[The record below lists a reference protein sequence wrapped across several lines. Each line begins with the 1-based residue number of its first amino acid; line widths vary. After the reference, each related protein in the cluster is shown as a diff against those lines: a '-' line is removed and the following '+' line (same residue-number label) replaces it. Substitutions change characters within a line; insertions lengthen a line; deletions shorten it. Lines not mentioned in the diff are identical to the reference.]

1 MSCEYWYT
9 LRTQDS
15 VKFIFFRSC
24 KIRII
29 IGSNDDQILTWWGT
43 GTEEEYLH
51 LRSRLPALVPA
62 FPVVLDRLPP
72 CESISSMARDRV
84 PVTTEESLAR
94 VKMARLSA
102 YFSVCPPAVPV
113 HLVPVSALPKLPTL
127 QPRLST
133 PPPPQPAVE
142 CNMRCKNAVLS
153 VLCGLMS
160 TLPLPLSPPASPAA
174 PTSPLMPTSPVSQ
187 TSRTMS
193 PASPALSPASPT
205 WPKTPETPPISTP
218 RGVKRIRR
226 FNRNLLP
233 SALAKE
239 QNTDSTDSASSTD
252 SSNNG
257 ARQRQHQRPRHVAT
271 QARIKNEPIDESQK
285 GEQERATDEW
295 LGGVRAL
302 RDSHVRLV
310 LRQLRHIE
318 RLNRALDRACPRR
331 PRNSRRTRSTHP
343 RPR

>member
-51 LRSRLPALVPA
+51 LRSRLPAPVPA

-84 PVTTEESLAR
+84 PVATEESLAR
-94 VKMARLSA
+94 VKLARLSA

-113 HLVPVSALPKLPTL
+113 HLVPVSALSKHPTL

-142 CNMRCKNAVLS
+142 WNVNAVQKNTVLS

-218 RGVKRIRR
+218 RGAKRIRR
-226 FNRNLLP
+226 FNRC
-233 SALAKE
+233 
-239 QNTDSTDSASSTD
+239 ASS
-252 SSNNG
+252 
-257 ARQRQHQRPRHVAT
+257 
-271 QARIKNEPIDESQK
+271 
-285 GEQERATDEW
+285 
-295 LGGVRAL
+295 
-302 RDSHVRLV
+302 
-310 LRQLRHIE
+310 
-318 RLNRALDRACPRR
+318 
-331 PRNSRRTRSTHP
+331 
-343 RPR
+343 